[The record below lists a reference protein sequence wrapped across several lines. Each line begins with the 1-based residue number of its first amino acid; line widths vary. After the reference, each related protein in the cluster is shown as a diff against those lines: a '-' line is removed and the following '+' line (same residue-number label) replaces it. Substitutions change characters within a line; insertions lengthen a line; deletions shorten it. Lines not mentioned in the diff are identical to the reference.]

1 MKPQSV
7 NGSIKSDPT
16 GSYDPDVEVF
26 SLKAKHVVR
35 QVRRLKSFRRSL
47 KVYAACTDF
56 SKSTRMRRQLLQEWF
71 VIRKARGFGSR
82 WSAWILSY
90 EDVAFISL
98 DLPTFEAVDLYV
110 DITEMYA
117 NLVCRHEARAR
128 YHSFRQRIKV
138 DQEHGFL
145 SLSYKIVRMN
155 TSPILTEVP
164 FEVQRSAVLLR
175 ARKGSMALKINDNA
189 PFVVNSAAMFEGHPI
204 VIVKCDG
211 LKVYFTSQSEKLPAE
226 GSLVQKGIAMTVSQ
240 IQGAFNDFWS
250 QYWNRDSVHS
260 TSDCS
265 EWSSFLDEIHLSNFP
280 RFDPVEVKLD
290 DLKEWKAAS
299 PPS

>member
-1 MKPQSV
+1 M
-7 NGSIKSDPT
+7 
-16 GSYDPDVEVF
+16 
-26 SLKAKHVVR
+26 LH
-35 QVRRLKSFRRSL
+35 
-47 KVYAACTDF
+47 CTDV
-56 SKSTRMRRQLLQEWF
+56 SKSALMRRQLSQEWF

-90 EDVAFISL
+90 EDVACMPL
-98 DLPTFEAVDLYV
+98 DLPTFDAIDLFV

-117 NLVCRHEARAR
+117 NLVCRQEARAR

-145 SLSYKIVRMN
+145 SLSYKIVKMN

-175 ARKGSMALKINDNA
+175 ARKGSMALKINDPA
-189 PFVVNSAAMFEGHPI
+189 PFVVNKSALYDGHPI
-204 VIVKCDG
+204 CIVKCDG
-211 LKVYFTSQSEKLPAE
+211 LKVYFTSQSQNLPAE

-250 QYWNRDSVHS
+250 QY
-260 TSDCS
+260 
-265 EWSSFLDEIHLSNFP
+265 
-280 RFDPVEVKLD
+280 
-290 DLKEWKAAS
+290 
-299 PPS
+299 